1 MMQAYLTRL
10 GVSEQEQLQ
19 KPTEKLPSA
28 FNPNLQEN
36 WRNIVSTCAETNVK
50 DCWDACIRELIRSAV
65 HSNTYPFTFDQSQAN
80 EDILKQLIDARNALS
95 HFINANL
102 EFIEEIQSKLS
113 KIEIVFVDSSFTI
126 KKTFENLQDKELLL
140 SYMEKLQFETNPEL
154 QLVFTKNLSDKVKLI
169 LDLNQ
174 NYFAYEISI
183 NQIPIISDC
192 SCPSNRELQDFIL
205 NFMYKVAISS
215 AEKHCHKDF

>member
-10 GVSEQEQLQ
+10 GISEQEQLQ

-28 FNPNLQEN
+28 FNPSLQEL
-36 WRNIVSTCAETNVK
+36 WTQIVTTCTGNTPA
-50 DCWDACIRELIRSAV
+50 DCWNTCIKEIIRNAV
-65 HSNTYPFTFDQSQAN
+65 HSNIYPFTFDQSVVN
-80 EDILKQLIDARNALS
+80 EDILKQLIDARNSLS
-95 HFINANL
+95 RFINANPL
-102 EFIEEIQSKLS
+102 FIQELQFKSTRTEV
-113 KIEIVFVDSSFTI
+113 VFVDSTFTI
-126 KKTFENLQDKELLL
+126 KKTFENLQDKEILL
-140 SYMEKLQFETNPEL
+140 SYMNELQFETNLVL

-174 NYFAYEISI
+174 NSFSYEIAI

-192 SCPSNRELQDFIL
+192 NCPSNRELQDFIL
-205 NFMYKVAISS
+205 NFMYKVAKSS